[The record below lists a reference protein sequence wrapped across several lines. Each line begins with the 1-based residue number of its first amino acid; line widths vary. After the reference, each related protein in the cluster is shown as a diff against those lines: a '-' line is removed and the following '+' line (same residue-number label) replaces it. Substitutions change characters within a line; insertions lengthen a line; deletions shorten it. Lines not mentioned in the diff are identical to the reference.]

1 MTLAWNECGQ
11 AYRIP
16 ERALPGTS
24 SAFGRLYIFGGVNSE
39 SLLGD
44 LQVWDPLAK
53 NWTNLTKMNEAAPSP
68 RVGHGLAAIESFQKL
83 YMFGGIVRSSGTDS
97 LSSEFYEFDL
107 VTSSWKNISQLCSS
121 MAPRAFF
128 GFTAASNKLY
138 VFGGFLNGFS
148 MCDLYQFDPSV
159 SLWTCVTSN
168 GTAPKANYIL
178 SGMTALG
185 SKIFVFGGFASEG
198 THLRKLHFTLLDR

>member
-11 AYRIP
+11 ANRIP

-83 YMFGGIVRSSGTDS
+83 YMFGGYDGTKCFNDLDVLDLDTMTWIQVGFPRVRWWPG
-97 LSSEFYEFDL
+97 
-107 VTSSWKNISQLCSS
+107 V
-121 MAPRAFF
+121 
-128 GFTAASNKLY
+128 
-138 VFGGFLNGFS
+138 
-148 MCDLYQFDPSV
+148 
-159 SLWTCVTSN
+159 
-168 GTAPKANYIL
+168 
-178 SGMTALG
+178 
-185 SKIFVFGGFASEG
+185 
-198 THLRKLHFTLLDR
+198 